1 MMQVPIY
8 TLHMLT
14 FPDPECFRPE
24 RWTSKGEVIGSQRTR
39 IHAQVSSSYTIQHN
53 TACEC

>member
-24 RWTSKGEVIGSQRTR
+24 RWTSKTEVIGSQRTM
-39 IHAQVSSSYTIQHN
+39 IHAQVSISYTIQHN
-53 TACEC
+53 EC